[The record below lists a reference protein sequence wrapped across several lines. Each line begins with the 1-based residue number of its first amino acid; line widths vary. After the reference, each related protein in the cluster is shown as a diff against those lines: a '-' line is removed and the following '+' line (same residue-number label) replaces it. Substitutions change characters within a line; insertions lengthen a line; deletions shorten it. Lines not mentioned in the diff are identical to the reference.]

1 MAGQANNQ
9 PNITTNCQLCGVIS
23 KDLPNK
29 YLTTKAKNDQTLER
43 ARPNLTGV
51 DAISQCRN
59 YQK

>member
-1 MAGQANNQ
+1 MAGQANQ

-29 YLTTKAKNDQTLER
+29 YLTTMATNDQTLER
-43 ARPNLTGV
+43 ARPNLTGD